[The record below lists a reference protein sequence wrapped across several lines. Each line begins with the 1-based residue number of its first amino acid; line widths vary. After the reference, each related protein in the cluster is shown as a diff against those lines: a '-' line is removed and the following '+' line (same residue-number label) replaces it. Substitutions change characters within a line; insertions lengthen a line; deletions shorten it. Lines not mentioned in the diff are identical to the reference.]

1 MDMFATMKNIQKLLV
16 ITAAL
21 FVTGGDGI
29 QAADPIDIGSDKQL
43 ILDGLFLAKSR
54 GVSLKIHPPRKPV
67 MPS

>member
-29 QAADPIDIGSDKQL
+29 QAADPIDSGSDKQL
-43 ILDGLFLAKSR
+43 ILDGFMAPDHHDS
-54 GVSLKIHPPRKPV
+54 IHNLV
-67 MPS
+67 LG